1 MSKLKP
7 SLLVKVISPFETL
20 YKGPAFSVSA
30 VDDYGSFDILPGH
43 ENFMA
48 LLRNGSVRVQL
59 PEGEKS
65 IGIHHGI
72 IHVTDDFV
80 EVFADV

>member
-1 MSKLKP
+1 MAKVQPTLT
-7 SLLVKVISPFETL
+7 VKIISPFETL
-20 YKGPAFSVSA
+20 YKGSAFSVSA
-30 VDDYGSFDILPGH
+30 IDDYGSFDILPGH
-43 ENFMA
+43 EDFMA
-48 LLRNGSVRVQL
+48 LLKNGSVRVVIAD
-59 PEGEKS
+59 GEKS